1 MNICPVYA
9 RIGGH
14 AYGWVYPG
22 PIGAV
27 VSPMLVGLKQAKE
40 LPQASSLCG
49 ACREVCPIKI
59 DIPRMLL
66 DLRKKTAE
74 SPDLNIRSAPK
85 SERILASLFSSLMSS
100 PRLLS
105 TAVGFANLVQKTER
119 ILPFSPLT
127 KDRKWIRHSLFPPLS
142 KWTRSRDLPAL
153 PKQTFRDIWKKELSR
168 DDS

>member
-1 MNICPVYA
+1 MGLS
-9 RIGGH
+9 R
-14 AYGWVYPG
+14 

-74 SPDLNIRSAPK
+74 SPDRNLRRHPNLN
-85 SERILASLFSSLMSS
+85 ASW
-100 PRLLS
+100 
-105 TAVGFANLVQKTER
+105 LVCSQV
-119 ILPFSPLT
+119 
-127 KDRKWIRHSLFPPLS
+127 
-142 KWTRSRDLPAL
+142 
-153 PKQTFRDIWKKELSR
+153 
-168 DDS
+168 

>member
-1 MNICPVYA
+1 
-9 RIGGH
+9 
-14 AYGWVYPG
+14 
-22 PIGAV
+22 
-27 VSPMLVGLKQAKE
+27 MLVGLKQAKE

-74 SPDLNIRSAPK
+74 SPDPSVRSAPVI
-85 SERILASLFSSLMSS
+85 ERTLARLYARLMSG
-100 PRLLS
+100 PRLLRM
-105 TAVGFANLVQKTER
+105 AVRFGRVIQKIEQLMP
-119 ILPFSPLT
+119 IFSPLT
-127 KDRKWIRHSLFPPLS
+127 KDGKWIRSAPLPPLS

-153 PKQTFRDIWKKELSR
+153 PKQTFHELWEKGLSR